1 MNARALAKGFVVNV
15 GVLGVVIGVVLVG
28 CVLSLAAILNPS
40 GRIPRLVR

>member
-1 MNARALAKGFVVNV
+1 VNARALAKGFVVNV

-28 CVLSLAAILNPS
+28 CLLELAKLFNPS